1 MDIASY
7 KQSVKSYSDDLLISQ
22 HQTILELRENCW
34 DNAQDS
40 SGNELEHW
48 LNEYNEA
55 NEQLKVLVTMYKTKH
70 KKTLKGELRKVRLT
84 RDLRT

>member
-40 SGNELEHW
+40 SGNELEYW

-55 NEQLKVLVTMYKTKH
+55 NEQLKVLENEISFRH
-70 KKTLKGELRKVRLT
+70 LKC
-84 RDLRT
+84 

>member
-1 MDIASY
+1 MDSIMDIASY

-55 NEQLKVLVTMYKTKH
+55 NEQLKVLENEISFRH
-70 KKTLKGELRKVRLT
+70 LKC
-84 RDLRT
+84 